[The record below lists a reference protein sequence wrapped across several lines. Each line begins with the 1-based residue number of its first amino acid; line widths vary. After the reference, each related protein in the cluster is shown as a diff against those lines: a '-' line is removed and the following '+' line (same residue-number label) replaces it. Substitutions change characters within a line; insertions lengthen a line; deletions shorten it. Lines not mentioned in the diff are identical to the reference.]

1 MVLGIGTGSNCGR
14 LFFVRGEGVKG
25 DGLLVVRDHAE
36 LLVLSGEGGG
46 DSKLHVDG
54 GEGGEGVSGDD
65 LLDVVGVGVD
75 SEHAEL
81 LVLSGE
87 GGGDSEL
94 HVVGGE
100 GVRGDDLLGVS

>member
-1 MVLGIGTGSNCGR
+1 MVQVSGNVVVSVLLPNVELLKIVTCY
-14 LFFVRGEGVKG
+14 
-25 DGLLVVRDHAE
+25 LLV
-36 LLVLSGEGGG
+36 
-46 DSKLHVDG
+46 SKLHVDG
-54 GEGGEGVSGDD
+54 GEGGEGVSDD
-65 LLDVVGVGVD
+65 ELLVVVGVGVD
-75 SEHAEL
+75 SDHAEL